1 MQKFTILALC
11 MILVSSCTAP
21 SDTNKPSNWMTGS
34 TSYKQDIDSFSEK
47 IKNSEEFNSCMK
59 QHATMC
65 VQSVGMEMAQKAKD
79 ANFCKELTGKDQ
91 QLSCEFAIAMMSAQ
105 EENNDK
111 ACDTLTD
118 DYYAKQC
125 KIQLY
130 KQDATNKKDLSV
142 CDKIDVILQTGSG
155 TSNNGAE
162 KDQCILQYVMNI
174 SNSKWA
180 DCEKILDETSLA
192 MCRIFIKNR
201 TKEESTVSGS
211 TQQ

>member
-11 MILVSSCTAP
+11 MVLISSCTAP
-21 SDTNKPSNWMTGS
+21 SSTDKPSNEMTGS

-47 IKNSEEFNSCMK
+47 IKNSEEFNGCMK

-65 VQSVGMEMAQKAKD
+65 IQSVGMELAQKSKD
-79 ANFCKELTGKDQ
+79 ANFCKELSGKDQ

-105 EENNDK
+105 EQNNDK

-118 DYYAKQC
+118 DYYTKQC

-130 KQDATNKKDLSV
+130 KQDATNKKDLNV
-142 CDKIDVILQTGSG
+142 CNKIDIILQTGSG
-155 TSNNGAE
+155 TNNTGTE
-162 KDQCILQYVMNI
+162 KDQCILQYVMNVTD
-174 SNSKWA
+174 SKWA
-180 DCEKILDETSLA
+180 DCEKILDESSLA

-201 TKEESTVSGS
+201 AKEEAFISGS
-211 TQQ
+211 IQQ